1 MREVRV
7 LLLLLAASAPLQAQ
21 QVQVTLTPNGP
32 TVGDRVDAVISLSVR
47 AGDLAGEPR
56 FPVWG
61 ETWGEAAV
69 LAHSEP
75 RSTDGPDGLRVYEQR
90 LTLAAFNTGSVA
102 LPPAAIAVPLRSG
115 TVQASTPAGLAI
127 AVRSILPTN
136 AKDAKDL
143 KPKTAKPL
151 VGLPVGEAFWW
162 TLAGMLAAGLGVG
175 LLLWRQSRKRP
186 AAAAPRPALTPL
198 AELAASLERLMAEP
212 SPARLH
218 TGLSLAFRLFLT
230 RALGFDAETCTTS
243 EVQRNLLAGRL
254 PAPLVRRSVELLR
267 ACDMVKFARQDVDAE
282 RCRERLDTARRL
294 GIEIDER
301 TRPAEALPLEAA
313 S

>member
-1 MREVRV
+1 M
-7 LLLLLAASAPLQAQ
+7 
-21 QVQVTLTPNGP
+21 
-32 TVGDRVDAVISLSVR
+32 GDRVDAVIELRVR
-47 AGDLAGEPR
+47 ADDLAGEPR

-61 ETWGEAAV
+61 ETWGEAQV
-69 LAHSEP
+69 VSHSEP
-75 RSTDGPDGLRVYEQR
+75 RRSTGPDGTLVFEQR

-102 LPPAAIAVPLRSG
+102 LPPAAIAVPLHTG

-127 AVRSILPTN
+127 AIRSLLPTN

-151 VGLPVGEAFWW
+151 VGLPIGEPFWR
-162 TLAGMLAAGLGVG
+162 TLAGMLTAALAVG
-175 LLLWRQSRKRP
+175 FLLWRQSRSRP
-186 AAAAPRPALTPL
+186 EAVTARPALTPL
-198 AELAASLERLMAEP
+198 GELAANLERLMAET
-212 SPARLH
+212 SAARLH
-218 TGLSLAFRLFLT
+218 TGLSLAFRMFLT

-254 PAPLVRRSVELLR
+254 PAPLVRQSVDLLR

-282 RCRERLDTARRL
+282 RCRERLDTARRI

-301 TRPAEALPLEAA
+301 TRPAEPAERLPLEAA